1 MKIGILTFHRTLN
14 YGAVLQC
21 FALKEFLQGLGHDV
35 EVIDYRP
42 QCIEK
47 ERWAFYYRSFK
58 KKTLMEK
65 LKTLCLFPFKYIY
78 KRKSAKAFDSFLN
91 RNFKFSAV
99 ANNKS
104 DIPHCYDVIIFGSDQ
119 IWSPIICEGFDHVYY
134 GAFHKGNTRFVSYAA
149 SLEGFNSFSNEQWNH
164 IANYMN
170 NFDAISVRENTL
182 CQALSKHVNRPVD
195 CVVDPT
201 LLVPSSIFQNMVK
214 KQTAERYVFLFT
226 VQKGDLAYK
235 IAQRIAHEKNIIVV
249 RLRATKRLNIQHGEH
264 HVKQLFAQSP
274 DRFVEL
280 INNAECVV
288 TNSFHATAISL
299 QLGKDFYSVKSEYSS
314 RVKNLLSSVNLNSR
328 YVSSAEEFKEEPAI
342 DYNQVATL
350 LQQHSAKS
358 KEYIISNIK

>member
-1 MKIGILTFHRTLN
+1 MNMTNLNQLLT
-14 YGAVLQC
+14 
-21 FALKEFLQGLGHDV
+21 
-35 EVIDYRP
+35 
-42 QCIEK
+42 
-47 ERWAFYYRSFK
+47 
-58 KKTLMEK
+58 
-65 LKTLCLFPFKYIY
+65 
-78 KRKSAKAFDSFLN
+78 
-91 RNFKFSAV
+91 
-99 ANNKS
+99 
-104 DIPHCYDVIIFGSDQ
+104 
-119 IWSPIICEGFDHVYY
+119 
-134 GAFHKGNTRFVSYAA
+134 
-149 SLEGFNSFSNEQWNH
+149 
-164 IANYMN
+164 NYMN

-249 RLRATKRLNIQHGEH
+249 RLRATKRLNIQHREH

-274 DRFVEL
+274 ERFIEL

-299 QLGKDFYSVKSEYSS
+299 QLGKDLYSVKSEYSN

-342 DYNQVATL
+342 DYNQVVTL